1 MFGRPGYMLSSC
13 LCVFKKRK
21 RNSYAFDTS
30 TYIIKIKVLVLNYSD
45 IDYINASLGSVP

>member
-1 MFGRPGYMLSSC
+1 MFGRLGYMLSSC
-13 LCVFKKRK
+13 LCVFKKK
-21 RNSYAFDTS
+21 KNSCAFDTS